1 MKRMLI
7 NATQQEELR
16 MAMVD
21 GQKLFDLDIEVPGRE
36 QKKANIYKG
45 KITRVEPSL
54 EAAFVEYGAERH
66 GFLPLKEISREY
78 FVKEPEPGSRINIKD
93 VIREGQEIV
102 VQIEKIE
109 RGTKGAAL
117 TSFISLAGRFIVLM
131 PNNPRAGGVSR
142 RITGEDRDLVRDSL
156 RELNVDPGMGLIIR
170 TAGVGR
176 GDEELKWDLDYLM
189 RVWEAIK
196 MAAVESPSPFLIYQ
210 ESNAVIRALRDH
222 LSDEIGE
229 ILIDDVDTF
238 AEAMEF
244 VERVMPNNVDK
255 LKHYDDKS
263 VPLFTRFQIESQIQS
278 AFSHKVILPSGGS
291 VVIDH
296 TEALISIDINSAR
309 ATKGGDIE
317 ATAFNTNLEAA
328 DEIARQFRLRDI
340 GGLIVIDF
348 IDMSQ
353 NRHQREVEQRLR
365 EAVKQDRA
373 RVQIGRISRFGLL
386 EMSRQRLRP
395 SLGEST
401 QIVCPRCSGSG
412 NIRDVDSLS
421 LAILRLLGE
430 ETRKEHTTKVIAQVP
445 VSVGT
450 YLLNEKREWVAKLEE
465 RAGITIVIVPNADM
479 ETPNFEIR
487 RVRDDE
493 AGQPENS
500 GLSYEMATTADDDA
514 TVDLITGVKTLAE
527 QPAVA
532 SIVPDTKL
540 PTRGAAKKPARSK
553 KKGPGL
559 LASLFG
565 LLGLGEKSKPRKQT
579 SGQRRTSGRRKP
591 SGGRS
596 GSSRGQGK
604 QSSGRRDNRAATSGK
619 TGAKDNR
626 KKVAGE
632 ADRAD
637 DKGRPR
643 KPSRRRGRR
652 GRGSQSQDNQAKAT
666 QAQATAPAEKEQ
678 DTKERTESRSR
689 RPQRGPGRTSRGDR
703 SRTQTDRRKIEN
715 KEAASAP
722 KEEAP
727 QAVEQTQD
735 FTSTQPLEKH
745 ESPKPMPVAT
755 RDKVVETK
763 DDAKP
768 TAEKKPAAIE
778 GKEKTTKEK
787 PAAAKKSRPR
797 KPAASKKRPAASKT
811 DPKAKDKQES
821 VAKKDPASKEKK
833 EAAESSP
840 PASATQKESA
850 KAKPEAAVKA
860 EPKVEPKPATT
871 EKKDKRT
878 VYSSGPTQERS
889 GPGRRDDW

>member
-21 GQKLFDLDIEVPGRE
+21 GQKLYDLDIEVPSRE

-45 KITRVEPSL
+45 KITRIEPSL
-54 EAAFVEYGAERH
+54 EAAFVEYGAQRH

-78 FVKEPEPGSRINIKD
+78 FVQDPEPGSRINIKD
-93 VIREGQEIV
+93 VLREGQEIV

-156 RELNVDPGMGLIIR
+156 RELNVDPGMGVIVR

-176 GDEELKWDLDYLM
+176 GDEELGWDLDYLM

-196 MAAVESPSPFLIYQ
+196 RAAVERPSPFLIYQ

-222 LSDEIGE
+222 LSDDIGE
-229 ILIDDVDTF
+229 ILIDDEETF
-238 AEAMEF
+238 NEAREF
-244 VERVMPNNVDK
+244 VERVMPNNLGK
-255 LKHYDDKS
+255 LKHYDDKV

-348 IDMSQ
+348 IDMTQ
-353 NRHQREVEQRLR
+353 NRHQREIEQRLR

-412 NIRDVDSLS
+412 TIRDVDSLS

-430 ETRKEHTTKVIAQVP
+430 ETRKEHTVKVIAQVP
-445 VSVGT
+445 VSIGT
-450 YLLNEKREWVAKLEE
+450 YLLKEKREWVSKLEE
-465 RAGITIVIVPNADM
+465 RAGIKIIIVPNADM

-493 AGQPENS
+493 SAQPENN
-500 GLSYEMATTADDDA
+500 GLSYEMATTTVDDA
-514 TVDLITGVKTLAE
+514 TLDLITGEKELAA

-540 PTRGAAKKPARSK
+540 PAATARKKSTRAR

-559 LASLFG
+559 FASLLG
-565 LLGLGEKSKPRKQT
+565 LLGLGEKSKPRHAGNK
-579 SGQRRTSGRRKP
+579 RRSSSRKKP
-591 SGGRS
+591 AGGRT
-596 GSSRGQGK
+596 GGTRGRGQ
-604 QSSGRRDNRAATSGK
+604 SSAARRDNRQSAGGRTSAK
-619 TGAKDNR
+619 TDKQ
-626 KKVAGE
+626 KVAGGAE
-632 ADRAD
+632 KTD
-637 DKGRPR
+637 DKGRPK

-652 GRGSQSQDNQAKAT
+652 GRGTPDSQGQAAKAKPST
-666 QAQATAPAEKEQ
+666 GNEQEKQ
-678 DTKERTESRSR
+678 ERSETRSR
-689 RPQRGPGRTSRGDR
+689 RPQRGPGRTTRGDR
-703 SRTQTDRRKIEN
+703 GRSQTERRKSEKPASSAATPDATQT
-715 KEAASAP
+715 AS
-722 KEEAP
+722 
-727 QAVEQTQD
+727 QAND
-735 FTSTQPLEKH
+735 FTSPQPLAKH
-745 ESPKPMPVAT
+745 ESPKPMPLAGT
-755 RDKVVETK
+755 DQAGAPKA
-763 DDAKP
+763 DPKP
-768 TAEKKPAAIE
+768 PARKQST
-778 GKEKTTKEK
+778 GKE
-787 PAAAKKSRPR
+787 A
-797 KPAASKKRPAASKT
+797 
-811 DPKAKDKQES
+811 
-821 VAKKDPASKEKK
+821 
-833 EAAESSP
+833 AAESSAQQP
-840 PASATQKESA
+840 PVKKESTTNGH
-850 KAKPEAAVKA
+850 AVADKKA
-860 EPKVEPKPATT
+860 EPTKTEAVAKRKPEPVAQESQADMETASRADQPATGTQKQSKAVEPKSVKT
-871 EKKDKRT
+871 EKKETRT
-878 VYSSGPTQERS
+878 VYTSSPVADRS

>member
-21 GQKLFDLDIEVPGRE
+21 GQKLYDLDIEVPSRE

-45 KITRVEPSL
+45 KITRIEPSL
-54 EAAFVEYGAERH
+54 EAAFVEYGAQRH

-78 FVKEPEPGSRINIKD
+78 FVTEPEPGSRINIKD
-93 VIREGQEIV
+93 VLREGQEIV

-156 RELNVDPGMGLIIR
+156 RELNVDPGMGVIVR

-176 GDEELKWDLDYLM
+176 GDEELGWDLDYLM
-189 RVWEAIK
+189 RIWEAIK
-196 MAAVESPSPFLIYQ
+196 RAAVERPSPFLIYQ

-222 LSDEIGE
+222 LSDDIGE
-229 ILIDDVDTF
+229 ILIDDEETF
-238 AEAMEF
+238 NEAKEF
-244 VERVMPNNVDK
+244 VERVMPNNLGK
-255 LKHYDDKS
+255 LKYYDDKS

-353 NRHQREVEQRLR
+353 SRHQREVEQRLR

-412 NIRDVDSLS
+412 TIRDVDSLS

-430 ETRKEHTTKVIAQVP
+430 ETRKEHTAKVIAQVP
-445 VSVGT
+445 VSIGT
-450 YLLNEKREWVAKLEE
+450 YLLNEKREWVSKLEE
-465 RAGITIVIVPNADM
+465 RAGIKIIIVPNADM

-487 RVRDDE
+487 RIRDDE
-493 AGQPENS
+493 SGQPENN
-500 GLSYEMATTADDDA
+500 GLSYEMATTTDDSA
-514 TVDLITGVKTLAE
+514 TLDLITGEKELAA

-540 PTRGAAKKPARSK
+540 PAATARKKSARAR

-559 LASLFG
+559 FASLLG
-565 LLGLGEKSKPRKQT
+565 LLGLGEKSKPRHA
-579 SGQRRTSGRRKP
+579 GSGRRSSGRKKP
-591 SGGRS
+591 AGGRT
-596 GSSRGQGK
+596 GGTRGRGQ
-604 QSSGRRDNRAATSGK
+604 SSAARRDNRQSAGGRTSAK
-619 TGAKDNR
+619 TDQQ
-626 KKVAGE
+626 KVAGGAE
-632 ADRAD
+632 KTD
-637 DKGRPR
+637 DKGRPK

-652 GRGSQSQDNQAKAT
+652 GRCTPDSQGQAAKAKPST
-666 QAQATAPAEKEQ
+666 GNEQEKQ
-678 DTKERTESRSR
+678 ERSETRSR
-689 RPQRGPGRTSRGDR
+689 RTQRGPGRTTRGDR
-703 SRTQTDRRKIEN
+703 GRSQTERRKSEKPESSPAAATPDATQT
-715 KEAASAP
+715 AS
-722 KEEAP
+722 
-727 QAVEQTQD
+727 QAND
-735 FTSTQPLEKH
+735 FTSTQPLAKH
-745 ESPKPMPVAT
+745 ESPKPMPLAGT
-755 RDKVVETK
+755 DQAGAPKADGKPPADKQ
-763 DDAKP
+763 
-768 TAEKKPAAIE
+768 
-778 GKEKTTKEK
+778 TT
-787 PAAAKKSRPR
+787 PAAA
-797 KPAASKKRPAASKT
+797 
-811 DPKAKDKQES
+811 
-821 VAKKDPASKEKK
+821 
-833 EAAESSP
+833 AAESPSPQPAVNKESP
-840 PASATQKESA
+840 PDSRPVADGKTADAKTEAVAKRPPEPVAEKSQADKETAAKADQPATGTQKESQA
-850 KAKPEAAVKA
+850 A
-860 EPKVEPKPATT
+860 EPKPVKTANKET
-871 EKKDKRT
+871 RT
-878 VYSSGPTQERS
+878 VYTSSPTGERS

>member
-21 GQKLFDLDIEVPGRE
+21 GQKLYDLDIEVPSRE

-45 KITRVEPSL
+45 KITRIEPSL
-54 EAAFVEYGAERH
+54 EAAFVEYGAQRH

-78 FVKEPEPGSRINIKD
+78 FVQDPEPGSRINIKD
-93 VIREGQEIV
+93 VLREGQEIV

-156 RELNVDPGMGLIIR
+156 RELNVDPGMGVIVR

-176 GDEELKWDLDYLM
+176 GDEELGWDLDYLM
-189 RVWEAIK
+189 RIWEAIK
-196 MAAVESPSPFLIYQ
+196 RAAVERPSPFLIYQ

-222 LSDEIGE
+222 LSDDIGE
-229 ILIDDVDTF
+229 ILIDDEETF
-238 AEAMEF
+238 NEAREF
-244 VERVMPNNVDK
+244 VERVMPNNLGK
-255 LKHYDDKS
+255 LKHYDDKA

-348 IDMSQ
+348 IDMTQ

-412 NIRDVDSLS
+412 TIRDVDSLS

-430 ETRKEHTTKVIAQVP
+430 ETRKEHTAKVIAQVP
-445 VSVGT
+445 VSIGT
-450 YLLNEKREWVAKLEE
+450 YLLNEKREWVSKLEE
-465 RAGITIVIVPNADM
+465 RAGIKIIIVPNADM
-479 ETPNFEIR
+479 ETPDFEIR

-493 AGQPENS
+493 SGQPENN
-500 GLSYEMATTADDDA
+500 GLSYEMATTKDDSA
-514 TVDLITGVKTLAE
+514 ALDLITGEKELAA

-540 PTRGAAKKPARSK
+540 PASAARKKSVRAR

-559 LASLFG
+559 FASLLG
-565 LLGLGEKSKPRKQT
+565 LLGLGEKSKPRHA
-579 SGQRRTSGRRKP
+579 GSGRRSSSRKKP
-591 SGGRS
+591 TGGRTGGTRGRGQSGAARRDDRQSGG
-596 GSSRGQGK
+596 SRT
-604 QSSGRRDNRAATSGK
+604 AAKS
-619 TGAKDNR
+619 
-626 KKVAGE
+626 
-632 ADRAD
+632 DRQRTASTAEKAD
-637 DKGRPR
+637 DKSRP
-643 KPSRRRGRR
+643 KKASRRRGRR
-652 GRGSQSQDNQAKAT
+652 GRGGSAQDSQGQASKT
-666 QAQATAPAEKEQ
+666 QPSTPSEQ
-678 DTKERTESRSR
+678 DGKERSESRSR
-689 RPQRGPGRTSRGDR
+689 RPQRGPGRTTRGDR
-703 SRTQTDRRKIEN
+703 SRSQTERRESEKPESSPAAATPDATQT
-715 KEAASAP
+715 AS
-722 KEEAP
+722 
-727 QAVEQTQD
+727 QTTD
-735 FTSTQPLEKH
+735 FTSTQPLAKH
-745 ESPKPMPVAT
+745 ESPKPMPLAGT
-755 RDKVVETK
+755 DQAGAPK
-763 DDAKP
+763 A
-768 TAEKKPAAIE
+768 
-778 GKEKTTKEK
+778 
-787 PAAAKKSRPR
+787 
-797 KPAASKKRPAASKT
+797 
-811 DPKAKDKQES
+811 DPKPPARKQSTGTE
-821 VAKKDPASKEKK
+821 A
-833 EAAESSP
+833 AAESSAQQ
-840 PASATQKESA
+840 PAVKKESTTDGHAAADKKAEPTKTEAVAKRKPEPVTEKNQADKETASRADQPATGTQKESQ
-850 KAKPEAAVKA
+850 AVD
-860 EPKVEPKPATT
+860 PKPVET
-871 EKKDKRT
+871 EKKQTRT
-878 VYSSGPTQERS
+878 VYTSSPTGERS

>member
-1 MKRMLI
+1 
-7 NATQQEELR
+7 
-16 MAMVD
+16 
-21 GQKLFDLDIEVPGRE
+21 
-36 QKKANIYKG
+36 
-45 KITRVEPSL
+45 
-54 EAAFVEYGAERH
+54 
-66 GFLPLKEISREY
+66 
-78 FVKEPEPGSRINIKD
+78 
-93 VIREGQEIV
+93 
-102 VQIEKIE
+102 
-109 RGTKGAAL
+109 
-117 TSFISLAGRFIVLM
+117 
-131 PNNPRAGGVSR
+131 
-142 RITGEDRDLVRDSL
+142 
-156 RELNVDPGMGLIIR
+156 MGLIIR

-196 MAAVESPSPFLIYQ
+196 MAAVERPSPFLIYQ

-229 ILIDDVDTF
+229 ILIDDEDTF

-255 LKHYDDKS
+255 LKHYEDKS

-465 RAGITIVIVPNADM
+465 RAGITIIIVPNADM

-487 RVRDDE
+487 RVRDEE

-500 GLSYEMATTADDDA
+500 GLSYEMATTKDDDA
-514 TVDLITGVKTLAE
+514 TVDLITGAKTLAA

-540 PTRGAAKKPARSK
+540 PTKAAGKKPRRAKKQ
-553 KKGPGL
+553 GPGL
-559 LASLFG
+559 LASLFA
-565 LLGLGEKSKPRKQT
+565 LLGLGEKSKPKKPP
-579 SGQRRTSGRRKP
+579 SGQRPSSGRRKP
-591 SGGRS
+591 SGART
-596 GSSRGQGK
+596 GSSRGKGQ
-604 QSSGRRDNRAATSGK
+604 QSSGRRDNRGASARK
-619 TGAKDNR
+619 TGARDTSKN
-626 KKVAGE
+626 VAGE
-632 ADRAD
+632 AEKAD
-637 DKGRPR
+637 DKGRAR

-652 GRGSQSQDNQAKAT
+652 GRGSQSQDSQAKAT
-666 QAQATAPAEKEQ
+666 QAQVGPASEKAQ
-678 DTKERTESRSR
+678 DTKERSESRSR

-703 SRTQTDRRKIEN
+703 SRTQADRRKP
-715 KEAASAP
+715 EAQESASAP
-722 KEEAP
+722 RDDAP
-727 QAVEQTQD
+727 PAVDQTQD

-745 ESPKPMPVAT
+745 ESPVPMPVAT
-755 RDKVVETK
+755 MDKAVAAK
-763 DDAKP
+763 DDGKA
-768 TAEKKPAAIE
+768 TAEKQPAAIE
-778 GKEKTTKEK
+778 AKEKPAEEK

-797 KPAASKKRPAASKT
+797 RPAASKKKAAG
-811 DPKAKDKQES
+811 
-821 VAKKDPASKEKK
+821 
-833 EAAESSP
+833 
-840 PASATQKESA
+840 ATQKESA
-850 KAKPEAAVKA
+850 KAKPEIETKA
-860 EPKVEPKPATT
+860 EPKAEPKPDVT
-871 EKKDKRT
+871 EKRDTRV
-878 VYSSGPTQERS
+878 VYSSGPTKEKS
-889 GPGRRDDW
+889 GPGRRDEW

>member
-21 GQKLFDLDIEVPGRE
+21 GQKLYDLDIEVPSRE

-45 KITRVEPSL
+45 KITRIEPSL
-54 EAAFVEYGAERH
+54 EAAFVEYGAQRH

-78 FVKEPEPGSRINIKD
+78 FVQDPEPGSRINIKD
-93 VIREGQEIV
+93 VLREGQEIV

-156 RELNVDPGMGLIIR
+156 RELNIDPGMGVIVR

-176 GDEELKWDLDYLM
+176 GDEELGWDLDYLM

-196 MAAVESPSPFLIYQ
+196 RAAVERPSPFLIYQ

-222 LSDEIGE
+222 LSDDIGE
-229 ILIDDVDTF
+229 ILIDDEETF
-238 AEAMEF
+238 NEAREF
-244 VERVMPNNVDK
+244 VERVMPNNLGK
-255 LKHYDDKS
+255 LKHYDDKA

-317 ATAFNTNLEAA
+317 ATAYNTNLEAA

-348 IDMSQ
+348 IDMTQ

-412 NIRDVDSLS
+412 TIRDVDSLS

-445 VSVGT
+445 VSIGT
-450 YLLNEKREWVAKLEE
+450 YLLNEKREWVSKLEE
-465 RAGITIVIVPNADM
+465 RAGIKIIIVPNADM

-493 AGQPENS
+493 SGQPENN
-500 GLSYEMATTADDDA
+500 GLSYEMATTTDDSA
-514 TVDLITGVKTLAE
+514 TLDLITGEKELAA

-540 PTRGAAKKPARSK
+540 PAATARKKSTRAR

-559 LASLFG
+559 LASLLG
-565 LLGLGEKSKPRKQT
+565 LLGLGEKSKPRHAGGK
-579 SGQRRTSGRRKP
+579 RRSSSRKKP
-591 SGGRS
+591 TGGRTGGTRGRSQS
-596 GSSRGQGK
+596 GAA
-604 QSSGRRDNRAATSGK
+604 RRDNRQSAGGRTS
-619 TGAKDNR
+619 AKSDR
-626 KKVAGE
+626 QRTAGTAE
-632 ADRAD
+632 KAD
-637 DKGRPR
+637 DKSRPK

-652 GRGSQSQDNQAKAT
+652 GRGSQDSQATTAKA
-666 QAQATAPAEKEQ
+666 ATANEK
-678 DTKERTESRSR
+678 DSKERTDSQSR
-689 RPQRGPGRTSRGDR
+689 RPQRGPGRTTRGDR
-703 SRTQTDRRKIEN
+703 GRSQTERRKPE
-715 KEAASAP
+715 KPESSPAAATPDAAQAAS
-722 KEEAP
+722 
-727 QAVEQTQD
+727 QAGD
-735 FTSTQPLEKH
+735 FTSTQPLAKH
-745 ESPKPMPVAT
+745 ESPKPMPLAGT
-755 RDKVVETK
+755 DQAGAPK
-763 DDAKP
+763 A
-768 TAEKKPAAIE
+768 
-778 GKEKTTKEK
+778 
-787 PAAAKKSRPR
+787 
-797 KPAASKKRPAASKT
+797 
-811 DPKAKDKQES
+811 DPKPPARKQSTGTE
-821 VAKKDPASKEKK
+821 A
-833 EAAESSP
+833 AAESSARQ
-840 PASATQKESA
+840 PAVKKESTTDGH
-850 KAKPEAAVKA
+850 AAADKKA
-860 EPKVEPKPATT
+860 EPTKTEAVVKRKPEPVAQKNQADKETASKADQPATGTQKQSKAVDPKPVET
-871 EKKDKRT
+871 EKKETRT
-878 VYSSGPTQERS
+878 VYTSSPTADRS